1 MTDSAAPAEKTN
13 NDFSLA
19 PLVVAAL
26 CGVLV
31 AGVAV
36 YFYNTKTKTEDK
48 SIPVAVVDMVK
59 LSASIAKLT
68 AQGGDGKAAMD
79 KAAETFKRLKGA
91 GYLILDARLVIGAP
105 DKYVMQPWDLVP
117 EAPKLDFDLGYTPPA
132 MQTVEPAKRE
142 SAQ

>member
-1 MTDSAAPAEKTN
+1 
-13 NDFSLA
+13 
-19 PLVVAAL
+19 
-26 CGVLV
+26 
-31 AGVAV
+31 
-36 YFYNTKTKTEDK
+36 
-48 SIPVAVVDMVK
+48 
-59 LSASIAKLT
+59 
-68 AQGGDGKAAMD
+68 MD

-142 SAQ
+142 SVQ